1 MFDEPNKNN
10 PPLSKGSSKFENPD
24 GVKIGLEVHVQLN
37 KLKTKIFCGCT
48 TDYHNDPP
56 NSHVCPVCL
65 GLPGSLPVINKRA
78 VEAAIK
84 VGLALNCTVEE
95 HTQFYRK
102 NYYYPD
108 LPKGF
113 QISQYDFPISSRGYI
128 TIEGEDGEHK
138 VRITRAHL
146 EEDPGRL
153 VHEGTIEKSKY
164 TLIDYNRSGMALL
177 EVVSEPD
184 LRSPKEARRY
194 LDKLRNILEYL
205 DVFDGNL
212 EGALRVDANISIMG
226 GQRAEVKNISSHK
239 GAERALL
246 YEIVRQKNVV
256 RRGGVIVQETRH
268 FDEAREI
275 TLSMRTKEEA
285 HDYRYFPE
293 PDLLPLK
300 ISGWAPAIKET
311 LPELPDARRLR
322 FVEQYG
328 ITDDHAKALTSELR
342 LAEFY
347 EKVVAKKDPKMAKM
361 AAVWICDVLKGELNY
376 RNQTFKVYKE
386 PPNCWNCGKKM
397 FLENDRF
404 YCSCGASRDKNTIFI
419 IRIDKPDTPE
429 RELTSKDMLDII
441 DFLATNK
448 ISEDGAVETIRA
460 ILEKAIPKE
469 PLKEKVGEIVSE
481 KGLVKVEGD
490 IVAIAAEEAIIENPQ
505 AVADYKAGKE
515 KALNSLVG
523 VVMKKT
529 KGRADARTVREVLL
543 GKLG

>member
-1 MFDEPNKNN
+1 MFDEPNKTN
-10 PPLSKGSSKFENPD
+10 PPFSKGSSKYENPD

-37 KLKTKIFCGCT
+37 KLKTKVFCGCT

-65 GLPGSLPVINKRA
+65 GLPGALPVINKKA

-84 VGLALNCTVEE
+84 VGLALNCKVEE

-113 QISQYDFPISSRGYI
+113 QITQYDFPISSQGYVM
-128 TIEGEDGEHK
+128 IEGEDGEH
-138 VRITRAHL
+138 RIGITRAHM

-153 VHEGTIEKSKY
+153 VHEGTIDKSKY

-177 EVVSEPD
+177 EVVSDPD
-184 LRSPKEARRY
+184 MRSPKEARRY

-226 GQRAEVKNISSHK
+226 GQRAEIKNISSHK

-246 YEIVRQKNVV
+246 YEIVRQKNVL
-256 RRGGVIVQETRH
+256 RRGGVVVLETRH

-275 TLSMRTKEEA
+275 TLSMRSKEEA

-293 PDLLPLK
+293 PDLVPLK

-311 LPELPDARRLR
+311 LPELPDARRMR

-328 ITDDHAKALTSELR
+328 IADDHAKALTSELK
-342 LAEFY
+342 LAVFY
-347 EKVVAKKDPKMAKM
+347 EEVAKKADPKM

-376 RNQTFKVYKE
+376 RDLTIDAFRKE
-386 PPNCWNCGKKM
+386 HMLSVIELLASKKI
-397 FLENDRF
+397 
-404 YCSCGASRDKNTIFI
+404 T
-419 IRIDKPDTPE
+419 
-429 RELTSKDMLDII
+429 
-441 DFLATNK
+441 
-448 ISEDGAVETIRA
+448 EDGAVDIIRT
-460 ILEKAIPKE
+460 LLDKGGSPE
-469 PLKEKVGEIVSE
+469 EIVAQ
-481 KGLVKVEGD
+481 KGLVVVEGD
-490 IVAIAAEEAIIENPQ
+490 IVSTAAEEAIKENPQ

-523 VVMKKT
+523 AVMKKT
-529 KGRADARTVREVLL
+529 KGRADARAAREVLL

>member
-1 MFDEPNKNN
+1 MMY
-10 PPLSKGSSKFENPD
+10 ENPD

-37 KLKTKIFCGCT
+37 KLKTKVFCGCT

-65 GLPGSLPVINKRA
+65 GLPGAMPVINKKA

-84 VGLALNCTVEE
+84 VGLALLCKIEE

-113 QISQYDFPISSRGYI
+113 QITQYDFPISSGGYI
-128 TIEGEDGEHK
+128 VIEGEDGEHT
-138 VRITRAHL
+138 VRITRAHM

-153 VHEGTIEKSKY
+153 VHEGTIDKSRY
-164 TLIDYNRSGMALL
+164 TLVDYNRSGMALL

-184 LRSPKEARRY
+184 IRSPKEARRY

-226 GQRAEVKNISSHK
+226 GQRAEIKNISSHK

-246 YEIVRQKNVV
+246 YEIVRQKNVL
-256 RRGGVIVQETRH
+256 RRGGVVVQETRH

-328 ITDDHAKALTSELR
+328 ITDDHAKALTSELK
-342 LAEFY
+342 LAIFY
-347 EKVVAKKDPKMAKM
+347 EEVAKKADPKLS
-361 AAVWICDVLKGELNY
+361 AVWICDVLKGELNY
-376 RNQTFKVYKE
+376 RDLSIDAFKKE
-386 PPNCWNCGKKM
+386 HILSIIELLASKKI
-397 FLENDRF
+397 
-404 YCSCGASRDKNTIFI
+404 T
-419 IRIDKPDTPE
+419 
-429 RELTSKDMLDII
+429 
-441 DFLATNK
+441 
-448 ISEDGAVETIRA
+448 EDGAVDIIRT
-460 ILEKAIPKE
+460 LLDKGGTPED
-469 PLKEKVGEIVSE
+469 IVKE
-481 KGLVKVEGD
+481 KGLVIVEGD
-490 IVAIAAEEAIIENPQ
+490 IVETAALEAIKENPQ

-523 VVMKKT
+523 AVMMKT
-529 KGRADARTVREVLL
+529 KGRADARAVREVLL
-543 GKLG
+543 GKLR